1 MDERA
6 KIPVSLPR
14 GDPTQSYWQD
24 PPDAIADL
32 RTTSDL
38 PSSADTVIIG
48 SGITGAAVAW
58 GLLQGDH
65 KPGSIVMLEARQAC
79 SGATGRNGGH
89 TKAASYRS
97 FPSHAAAHG
106 VSTAVQIARLEL
118 ANIRAVQAFARE
130 HAIACD
136 LRPCATVD
144 VVYDAAEW
152 AAARAGVAALR
163 AALPRDDPT
172 AEYTLHSADEARRRF
187 LVADGRFRGRDEA
200 VCGAVEYF
208 AGSLSAYAFGVG
220 VLRLC
225 LGKGLNLQTGTPV
238 VELSR
243 QGEGEGK
250 GEGNGDGDG
259 EQRAWAVRTPRG
271 VVRARRVV
279 LATNGYTAAI
289 APRFQGVVVPLRGQ
303 VTAQRPGKGMPF
315 GGCLPTTYSFIYE
328 KGYEYMVTR
337 PEGSLLPGDVI
348 IGGGLYRAPDDGLM
362 EFGITDDSTVNEW
375 ISAYLRDA
383 TPRYFGG
390 NWGEDDP
397 AGRVRKEWTGIMGF
411 SPDGLPLVGE
421 VPGEEGLWTSCS
433 FQGHG
438 MVLCW
443 MCAKALVDMMKGRDG
458 EQLREWFPDVFR
470 ITEQRLALRFQGR
483 SQMGAEPRN

>member
-6 KIPVSLPR
+6 KIPVSLPHEN
-14 GDPTQSYWQD
+14 PTQSYWQD

-32 RTTSDL
+32 HTTSHL

-58 GLLQGDH
+58 GLLRSNPD
-65 KPGSIVMLEARQAC
+65 PGSIVMLEARQAC
-79 SGATGRNGGH
+79 SGATGRNVNESH
-89 TKAASYRS
+89 CVTYQQPVPATKTYRRPHKS
-97 FPSHAAAHG
+97 CLVPHLPAHVAAHG
-106 VSTAVQIARLEL
+106 VVTARQIAELEL
-118 ANIRAVQAFARE
+118 ANILAVHAFARE

-136 LRPCATVD
+136 LQSSPTVD
-144 VVYDAAEW
+144 IVYDAAEW
-152 AAARAGVAALR
+152 VHARAAIAAMRTAFPTDHPAAA
-163 AALPRDDPT
+163 
-172 AEYTLHSADEARRRF
+172 YTLHTADEARRHF
-187 LVADGRFRGRDEA
+187 FVTDGRLRGREEA

-208 AGSLSAYAFGVG
+208 GGSLSAYAFGIG
-220 VLRLC
+220 VLKLC

-238 VELSR
+238 VEL
-243 QGEGEGK
+243 
-250 GEGNGDGDG
+250 
-259 EQRAWAVRTPRG
+259 G

-337 PEGSLLPGDVI
+337 PEGSLLAGDVI
-348 IGGGLYRAPDDGLM
+348 MGGGLLRLPDEGLM
-362 EFGITDDSTVNEW
+362 EFGTTDDTTVNEW
-375 ISAYLRDA
+375 ISAYLRDT
-383 TPRYFGG
+383 TPRYFGD

-411 SPDGLPLVGE
+411 SPDGFPLVGE
-421 VPGEEGLWTSCS
+421 VPGEEGLWASCG

-443 MCAKALVDMMKGRDG
+443 MCARALVDMMEGRDG

-470 ITEQRLALRFQGR
+470 ITEERLALRFEGH
-483 SQMGAEPRN
+483 SHTTAGPENE